1 MRSLTTH
8 VGMMFSRS
16 ILVAMVLAATSTVFA
31 QSVAPW
37 RFGAMAGASLN
48 VSGVGYAA
56 WGPNGG
62 TNPGRNAGQFTTDV
76 GIDGTAVMPYVA
88 FLAEYTSASWW
99 GLHARLAYDDRSL
112 SAVDDLSYSVGGRY
126 LRDVFDLSARYLTL
140 DPRLR
145 IAPAAHSPL
154 AFTFGLGASIGLQQ
168 EVTYTADGASEGT
181 TFSIPEARP
190 LALSMNLGLTYDIPI
205 TSDRASMRYTLMP
218 FVDAAWM
225 MSQRGPDPGASS
237 ASNNALQSLSARI
250 GIAVTRGKVE
260 ESLTPDLDEDDFFIR
275 VTPPDYG
282 EGTQVVSAE
291 HMPLIP
297 SVFLAPT
304 DKRFPPRYR
313 KRKLPSLDSAASYY
327 DVISVAAGLLNAH
340 SSLTLT
346 LVGSDPV
353 DGDGLGLARQV
364 RDAILDLAFVDTS
377 RIVLRGQR
385 EPSVVTGNS
394 TLVGPE
400 HDAAVQENR
409 RVDIICSDPSKW
421 PMVVNVIKRDALIES
436 NMVVRIYTKS
446 ALQPWF
452 VNITAEDLPNGRT
465 FGPFDGKQAV
475 IPASLIPKG
484 PSRTI
489 NVGVTA
495 QGVGG
500 SNHYDYRTVTLPSDP
515 PTNVG
520 SERHILLMAYGEA
533 DPVTRWRTY
542 IEDTLSERLRDGSKI
557 IVHGHTDDIGVA
569 EVNRKISHQYA
580 ERVAALIQNAIIDEG
595 VDNVDVVSVG
605 HGEDPSDAPLRH
617 DSPEGRQYNRCVIID
632 IVYP

>member
-1 MRSLTTH
+1 
-8 VGMMFSRS
+8 MMFSRS
-16 ILVAMVLAATSTVFA
+16 ILVALVLAATTPMYA

-37 RFGAMAGASLN
+37 RFGAMAAASLN

-56 WGPNGG
+56 WGPDGG

-99 GLHARLAYDDRSL
+99 GLHARLSYDDRSL

-126 LRDVFDLSARYLTL
+126 IRDVFDLSARYLTL

-154 AFTFGLGASIGLQQ
+154 AFTFGLGASVALQQ
-168 EVTYTADGASEGT
+168 RVTYTADGASEGV
-181 TFSIPEARP
+181 TFAIPEARP
-190 LALSMNLGLTYDIPI
+190 LTLSLNLGLTYDIPI
-205 TSDRASMRYTLMP
+205 SSERASTRYTVMP
-218 FVDAAWM
+218 FVDAAWI

-250 GIAVTRGKVE
+250 GIAVTRGKVDE
-260 ESLTPDLDEDDFFIR
+260 DSHTPDHDEDDFFIR

-282 EGTQVVSAE
+282 EGTQVVAAE

-313 KRKLPSLDSAASYY
+313 KRKLKSIDSASSYY
-327 DVISVAAGLLNAH
+327 DVISVAAGLLNAYP
-340 SSLTLT
+340 SLTLT

-364 RDAILDLAFVDTS
+364 REAILDLAFVDTS

-385 EPSVVTGNS
+385 EPSVVTGTTS
-394 TLVGPE
+394 LAGAE
-400 HDAAVQENR
+400 YDAAVQENR
-409 RVDIICSDPSKW
+409 RVDLICGDPSKW
-421 PMVVNVIKRDALIES
+421 PMVVSVIKRDALIES
-436 NMVVRIYTKS
+436 NMVVRVYTKS

-452 VNITAEDLPNGRT
+452 VNITADDLPDGRT
-465 FGPFDGKQAV
+465 FGPFDGNQAV

-484 PSRTI
+484 PSRVI
-489 NVGVTA
+489 SVGVAA
-495 QGVGG
+495 QGVDGA
-500 SNHYDYRTVTLPSDP
+500 SLTDTRRVSLPSDP
-515 PTNVG
+515 PSNVG
-520 SERHILLMAYGEA
+520 SERHVLLMAYGEV
-533 DPVTRWRTY
+533 DPSKRWKSY
-542 IEDTLSERLRDGSKI
+542 IDGTLSERLRDGCKI

-569 EVNRKISHQYA
+569 EVNRKLSHQHA
-580 ERVAALIQNAIIDEG
+580 ERVAALLQDAIGRKG
-595 VDNVDVVSVG
+595 VDNVDLVFVG
-605 HGEDPSDAPLRH
+605 HGEDPFDAPLRQE
-617 DSPEGRQYNRCVIID
+617 SPEGRQYNRSVIID

>member
-1 MRSLTTH
+1 
-8 VGMMFSRS
+8 MMFSRS
-16 ILVAMVLAATSTVFA
+16 ILVALVLAATTPMYA

-37 RFGAMAGASLN
+37 RFGAMAAASLN

-56 WGPNGG
+56 WGPDGG

-88 FLAEYTSASWW
+88 FVAEYTSASWW

-112 SAVDDLSYSVGGRY
+112 SAVDDRSYSVGGRY
-126 LRDVFDLSARYLTL
+126 IRDVFDLSARYLTL

-154 AFTFGLGASIGLQQ
+154 AFTFGLGASVALQQ
-168 EVTYTADGASEGT
+168 EVTYTADGASEGV
-181 TFSIPEARP
+181 TFDIPEARP
-190 LALSMNLGLTYDIPI
+190 LTLSMNLGLTYDIPI
-205 TSDRASMRYTLMP
+205 TSDRASTHYTLMP

-225 MSQRGPDPGASS
+225 MSQRGPDRGASS

-250 GIAVTRGKVE
+250 GIAVTRGKVDE
-260 ESLTPDLDEDDFFIR
+260 ESRTPDLDEDDFFIR
-275 VTPPDYG
+275 VMPPDYG

-313 KRKLPSLDSAASYY
+313 KRKLTSIDSASSHY
-327 DVISVAAGLLNAH
+327 DIISVAAGLLNAYP
-340 SSLTLT
+340 SLTLT

-364 RDAILDLAFVDTS
+364 REAILDLAFVDTS
-377 RIVLRGQR
+377 RLALRGQR
-385 EPSVVTGNS
+385 EPSVVTG
-394 TLVGPE
+394 TAALVGPE
-400 HDAAVQENR
+400 QDAAVQENR

-436 NMVVRIYTKS
+436 NMVVRVYTGS
-446 ALQPWF
+446 TLQPWF

-495 QGVGG
+495 QGVDG

-520 SERHILLMAYGEA
+520 SERHVMLMAYGEV
-533 DPVTRWRTY
+533 DPTARWKTY
-542 IEDTLSERLRDGSKI
+542 IDGTLSERLRDNCKI
-557 IVHGHTDDIGVA
+557 IVHGHTDDIGVT
-569 EVNRKISHQYA
+569 EVNRKISHQHA
-580 ERVAALIQNAIIDEG
+580 ERVAALIQQVISEKGI
-595 VDNVDVVSVG
+595 DNVDLVWVG
-605 HGEDPSDAPLRH
+605 HGEDPSDTPLRH